1 MKLNLEKNFKSLF
14 KKKVSFTMAALTIFA
29 ITGAVS
35 FANGGK
41 LDENLNPSDGS
52 INPIQEINKTNAR
65 VNADHTVLD
74 NMGKALD
81 EKADKQQDI
90 GIAENAQEI
99 ERLDNEKAS
108 YRFVDSAIAA
118 GKAALDKEKEERE
131 KKDKELEK
139 SLVDTYNG
147 LNNRLVNEV
156 DSRTKED
163 AKLATKIK
171 QNKEAIADNKK
182 AIEENKDAVQSE
194 IVDRAKADLAEEN
207 ARKAAD
213 KAHDKAIA
221 DNKQAIGENKD
232 AIQSEIADRTKAVL
246 AEENARKA
254 ADKKHDEAIDKN
266 KKAIENL
273 DDKVETHDMAIKALK
288 NNKAD
293 KVETEKA
300 LNNLNENLNNEV
312 KNRKSADRILKK
324 AIENEEA
331 ARKAADEKHDKGIAD
346 NKKAIDAEVTRSMEA
361 DKKHDAAIDTNKKAI
376 DAEVKRS
383 KAADEAHD
391 KAIAENKAAIK
402 KYDTAID
409 TNKKAIEA
417 EVKRSTEVDARHD
430 AAIAANKAGIEANAS
445 AIKHLDSKLNKTT
458 AMMTAMNNVDFQDVN
473 AGEVAIGAGVG
484 HFVGSQAVAVG
495 VAYGVNDDLKVHAK
509 LSGVAGDAHY
519 NAIGGGVTYKFRTR

>member
-29 ITGAVS
+29 ITGGVS

-41 LDENLNPSDGS
+41 LDENLDPSDGS

-81 EKADKQQDI
+81 EKADKAETNAKLDEKADKKEFEQERNRSKEADKQQDI

-171 QNKEAIADNKK
+171 QNKE
-182 AIEENKDAVQSE
+182 
-194 IVDRAKADLAEEN
+194 
-207 ARKAAD
+207 
-213 KAHDKAIA
+213 AIA

-361 DKKHDAAIDTNKKAI
+361 DKKHDAAI
-376 DAEVKRS
+376 
-383 KAADEAHD
+383 
-391 KAIAENKAAIK
+391 
-402 KYDTAID
+402 
-409 TNKKAIEA
+409 
-417 EVKRSTEVDARHD
+417 
-430 AAIAANKAGIEANAS
+430 AANKAGIEANAS

-484 HFVGSQAVAVG
+484 HFVGNQAVAVG

>member
-1 MKLNLEKNFKSLF
+1 
-14 KKKVSFTMAALTIFA
+14 KK
-29 ITGAVS
+29 
-35 FANGGK
+35 ANK
-41 LDENLNPSDGS
+41 ADVDTELAKKA
-52 INPIQEINKTNAR
+52 NK
-65 VNADHTVLD
+65 ADVDTELAK
-74 NMGKALD
+74 KANKK
-81 EKADKQQDI
+81 EFEEERERSKTADKQQDI
-90 GIAENAQEI
+90 GIAENVKEI
-99 ERLDNEKAS
+99 ERLDNEKDS

-118 GKAALDKEKEERE
+118 GKAALDKEKEER
-131 KKDKELEK
+131 KKEDKALEK

-171 QNKEAIADNKK
+171 QNKEAIAD
-182 AIEENKDAVQSE
+182 
-194 IVDRAKADLAEEN
+194 
-207 ARKAAD
+207 
-213 KAHDKAIA
+213 
-221 DNKQAIGENKD
+221 
-232 AIQSEIADRTKAVL
+232 
-246 AEENARKA
+246 
-254 ADKKHDEAIDKN
+254 N

-346 NKKAIDAEVTRSMEA
+346 NKTAIDNEAATREAA
-361 DKKHDAAIDTNKKAI
+361 DKKHDAAI
-376 DAEVKRS
+376 AE
-383 KAADEAHD
+383 
-391 KAIAENKAAIK
+391 
-402 KYDTAID
+402 
-409 TNKKAIEA
+409 
-417 EVKRSTEVDARHD
+417 
-430 AAIAANKAGIEANAS
+430 NKAGIEANAS